1 VLLAQRLLET
11 SDLPVERVAERC
23 GFGSA
28 AGLRE
33 HFTRQVRTSPLAYR
47 RTFRAR
53 ATTAGA
59 RT

>member
-1 VLLAQRLLET
+1 MTPSTVEET
-11 SDLPVERVAERC
+11 TAHPRAGTDLPA
-23 GFGSA
+23 GLPGDY

-47 RTFRAR
+47 RTFRSSA
-53 ATTAGA
+53 TAGA